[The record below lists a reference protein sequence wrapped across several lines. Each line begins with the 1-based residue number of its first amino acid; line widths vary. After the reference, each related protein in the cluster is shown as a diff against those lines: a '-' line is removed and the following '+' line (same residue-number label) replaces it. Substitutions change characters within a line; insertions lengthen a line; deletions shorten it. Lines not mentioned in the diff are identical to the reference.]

1 LAPPFVRTVD
11 EYWAWLD
18 RTIRRSG
25 GALVD
30 SDELV
35 VQPILRDD
43 SDEFAGLR
51 VPSQE
56 IEFANGMR
64 LRMTIVVNE
73 DLEEIDYS
81 FDYRGAGKELV
92 WRKDRHRG
100 HEDSGGLEHIH
111 RGPRGDERPAW
122 YESVDLS
129 EVIQQIW
136 SHQETGRRE

>member
-25 GALVD
+25 GALDD

-81 FDYRGAGKELV
+81 FDYRG
-92 WRKDRHRG
+92 
-100 HEDSGGLEHIH
+100 GGQ
-111 RGPRGDERPAW
+111 R
-122 YESVDLS
+122 
-129 EVIQQIW
+129 
-136 SHQETGRRE
+136 TGLAEGSPSRT